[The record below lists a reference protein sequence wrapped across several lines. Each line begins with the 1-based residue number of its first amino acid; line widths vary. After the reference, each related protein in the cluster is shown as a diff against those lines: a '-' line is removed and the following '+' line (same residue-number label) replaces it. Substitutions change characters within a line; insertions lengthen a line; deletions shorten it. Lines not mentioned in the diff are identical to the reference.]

1 MRLDNLLTISW
12 QNLRRNRRRIV
23 LSSFGIIFGL
33 ATLILFFSLTSGV
46 RSLIFDQFIE
56 QLPANQLKVNPHY
69 EGNPLGF
76 YAQRLFGGG
85 KNAQPSLEE
94 RKDRFGADAVTKIEA
109 IEGVQAVH
117 GIMQIEARSYIY
129 LFSPGNRANSR
140 VGISGMDDELIVG
153 ELDDPALWTYKEGD
167 SVVPA
172 LINPQL
178 VVAWNETFSATFEL
192 PKLTIDTIKTVPFWL
207 EINNEQTYDVYSKQ
221 LKVVG
226 LSNRAPIFGPL
237 VPISFVR
244 EINRKLFPDYKDY
257 YSSLYVNAKGPEYVP
272 TIVKQLE
279 KMGYDATGEQQLAD
293 TINFGINVV
302 TIFLSAISLVIVF
315 ISLLNIV
322 NIFLITVMERK
333 FEIGVMRAVGATRSD
348 IRSIILTESLFIG
361 LINGIIGS
369 AIGVGVVLAL
379 EWLLNPVL
387 VRFVPGGASF
397 FQLSPWLIII
407 VIIGSP
413 LLNLL
418 AAFQPANY
426 AARLDPVEALRR

>member
-1 MRLDNLLTISW
+1 MRLDNLLTLSW
-12 QNLRRNRRRIV
+12 QNIRRNRGRIL

-33 ATLILFFSLTSGV
+33 ATLILFFSLTGGV

-69 EGNPLGF
+69 EGNVLGF
-76 YAQRLFGGG
+76 YLQRSLGG
-85 KNAQPSLEE
+85 KSEPALNE
-94 RKDRFGADAVTKIEA
+94 RKDRFGVDTVEKIRA
-109 IEGVQAVH
+109 IKGVQVVH
-117 GIMQIEARSYIY
+117 GIMQVEARSYLY

-140 VGISGMDDELIVG
+140 VGISGMDDELVIG
-153 ELDDPALWTYKEGD
+153 ELEDPAVWHYKEGD

-178 VVAWNETFSATFEL
+178 VVAWNETFSTTFDL
-192 PKLTIDTIKTVPFWL
+192 PKLTIETIKTVPFWL
-207 EINNEQTYDVYSKQ
+207 EIHNEQTYDTYSKQ

-244 EINRKLFPDYKDY
+244 ETNRKLFTDYEDY
-257 YSSLYVNAKGPEYVP
+257 YSSLYVTASGPEYVP
-272 TIVKQLE
+272 GIIKQLE
-279 KMGYDATGEQQLAD
+279 QMGYDATGEQQLAD
-293 TINFGINVV
+293 TINFGINIV
-302 TIFLSAISLVIVF
+302 TIFLGAISLVIVF

-333 FEIGVMRAVGATRSD
+333 FEIGVMRAVGASRGD

-369 AIGVGVVLAL
+369 AIGVSAVLAL
-379 EWLLNPVL
+379 EWLLKPVL

-397 FQLSPWLIII
+397 FQLSPWLIAI

-413 LLNLL
+413 LLNLI